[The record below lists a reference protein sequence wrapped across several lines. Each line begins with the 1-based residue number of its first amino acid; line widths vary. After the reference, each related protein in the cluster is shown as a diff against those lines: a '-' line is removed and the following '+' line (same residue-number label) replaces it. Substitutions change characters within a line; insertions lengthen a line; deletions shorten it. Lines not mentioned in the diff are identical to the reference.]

1 MKIKMNSNALA
12 AENLKVSGR
21 EKKGEASLQ
30 NQEKAI
36 AVMDAPMVPD
46 VRVKPRRTRS
56 ESGLPKHLGCFLS

>member
-1 MKIKMNSNALA
+1 MKIKMNSNVLA

-36 AVMDAPMVPD
+36 AVMDVPMALD
-46 VRVKPRRTRS
+46 VRVRKPTNWVM
-56 ESGLPKHLGCFLS
+56 LLQD